1 MRSLLLASTLF
12 FTAALA
18 PSAFAAEHPH
28 KKTTNASEAAKAAEE
43 TFADKLKDRL
53 SQYEQIEADIKMD
66 EAGDKTAEKRVR
78 VYKFKSGDEMREMSK
93 DVEKM
98 IVESGMLSNLA
109 DMLADFAEDIEIEKG
124 DKSFSLRFNGDTLGK
139 INQDEED
146 RVVLKSM
153 DKEMTVEKETYMKD
167 GKTRTRIVID
177 MDGNGSDID
186 LDDVLTKE

>member
-1 MRSLLLASTLF
+1 
-12 FTAALA
+12 
-18 PSAFAAEHPH
+18 
-28 KKTTNASEAAKAAEE
+28 
-43 TFADKLKDRL
+43 
-53 SQYEQIEADIKMD
+53 MD

>member
-18 PSAFAAEHPH
+18 PSTFAAEHPH